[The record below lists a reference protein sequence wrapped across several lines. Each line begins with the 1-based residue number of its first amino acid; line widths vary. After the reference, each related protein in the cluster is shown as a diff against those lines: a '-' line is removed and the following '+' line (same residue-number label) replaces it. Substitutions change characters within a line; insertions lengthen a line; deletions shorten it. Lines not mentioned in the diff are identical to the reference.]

1 MEIRPFSSTTLPG
14 YLPLVSSDI
23 KAGASCNS
31 QFPVDGSLK
40 AVSDIQPKTIGSVL
54 ESIKRKKAR
63 RA

>member
-1 MEIRPFSSTTLPG
+1 MKLERKGFPCCLAMEIRPFSSTTLPG

-40 AVSDIQPKTIGSVL
+40 AVT
-54 ESIKRKKAR
+54 R